1 MYYYPD
7 IKKNAFQSFLMR
19 RMNLEP
25 IIKSKISQK
34 QKDKYCILTHIYGIW
49 KDGTDEPTCRAAMES
64 QTLRTGLWTGLG
76 KKERMGCMDRG
87 TRKHILPYV
96 KQIAN
101 GNLLYD
107 SGDSNQGS
115 VTT

>member
-49 KDGTDEPTCRAAMES
+49 KDGTDEPICRATVEMHT
-64 QTLRTGLWTGLG
+64 QRTDLRTPRG
-76 KKERMGCMDRG
+76 KAREG
-87 TRKHILPYV
+87 
-96 KQIAN
+96 
-101 GNLLYD
+101 
-107 SGDSNQGS
+107 
-115 VTT
+115 

>member
-49 KDGTDEPTCRAAMES
+49 KDGTEEFIFRAAVKK
-64 QTLRTGLWTGLG
+64 QT
-76 KKERMGCMDRG
+76 
-87 TRKHILPYV
+87 
-96 KQIAN
+96 
-101 GNLLYD
+101 
-107 SGDSNQGS
+107 
-115 VTT
+115 

>member
-1 MYYYPD
+1 
-7 IKKNAFQSFLMR
+7 
-19 RMNLEP
+19 MNLEP
-25 IIKSKISQK
+25 IIQNEVSQTEK
-34 QKDKYCILTHIYGIW
+34 NKYHTLTHIYGIW

-76 KKERMGCMDRG
+76 KKERMRCMDRG

-96 KQIAN
+96 KQTAN

-107 SGDSNQGS
+107 SGNSNRGL